1 MYRPIRFHRMLRLR
15 NLRVAQKPK
24 PQTDFKPSNWLLY
37 AAMIGIALLTVGV
50 LTAIAMFHA

>member
-1 MYRPIRFHRMLRLR
+1 MLRLR